1 MNYAKLLL
9 ENGANVSETGYK
21 TGYTNLS
28 KFTIAYKKVFG
39 ILPKEAKNLAKRL
52 K

>member
-28 KFTIAYKKVFG
+28 KFTLAYKKAFG
-39 ILPKEAKNLAKRL
+39 ISPKEAKNK
-52 K
+52 